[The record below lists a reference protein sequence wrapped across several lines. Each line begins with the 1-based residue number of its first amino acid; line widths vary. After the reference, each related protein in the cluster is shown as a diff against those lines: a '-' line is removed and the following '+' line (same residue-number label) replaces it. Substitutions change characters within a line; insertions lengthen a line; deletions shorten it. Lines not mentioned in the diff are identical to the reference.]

1 VLVIDDNAMAREIFV
16 ATLRSLGFGAESARS
31 GVEGI
36 ARLEDAAAAGQPFD
50 LALVDWQMPGLD
62 GVETIRRIQARRSDL
77 PTPAL
82 IMATAYSRDD
92 LLAAAQGL
100 SLAGVMVKPAS
111 PSTMLDTIMAARGA
125 APCRRSTRARN
136 RTARHSAASGCC
148 WSRTT
153 R

>member
-1 VLVIDDNAMAREIFV
+1 MQGGQVLSNLVSNAIKFTEHELRVLVIDDNAMAREIFV

-92 LLAAAQGL
+92 
-100 SLAGVMVKPAS
+100 
-111 PSTMLDTIMAARGA
+111 
-125 APCRRSTRARN
+125 
-136 RTARHSAASGCC
+136 
-148 WSRTT
+148 
-153 R
+153 